1 VEGGEDGMRDRLI
14 ELLGDFPVWHSTLKE
29 NWMPEAV
36 ERLADHLLAAGVL
49 VPPAKV
55 GSDVYV
61 IDGGVI
67 LRRTLGRLIY
77 DCGDGFVG
85 FWGET
90 LFGKT
95 VFLTCEE
102 AEAEMERR
110 NHRDA
115 D

>member
-1 VEGGEDGMRDRLI
+1 MRDRLI
-14 ELLGDFPVWHSTLKE
+14 EIIETAKDEYIRGIGKPRKFLTE
-29 NWMPEAV
+29 YI
-36 ERLADHLLAAGVL
+36 ADHLLAAGVL

-90 LFGKT
+90 LFGET
-95 VFLTCEE
+95 VFLTREE
-102 AEAEMERR
+102 AERALAERR
-110 NHRDA
+110 DG
-115 D
+115 

>member
-1 VEGGEDGMRDRLI
+1 MRDRLI
-14 ELLGDFPVWHSTLKE
+14 ELLGSFPTFGDRTLADK
-29 NWMPEAV
+29 WMPEAV
-36 ERLADHLLAAGVL
+36 ERLAEHLLAAGVL
-49 VPPAKV
+49 VPPAKA

-95 VFLTCEE
+95 VFLTREE
-102 AEAEMERR
+102 AEKALAERSER
-110 NHRDA
+110 
-115 D
+115 